1 MKVLILNGCWS
12 PNIGNAFVNLGTEQ
26 IIRKAFGKCEIIYS
40 ADVANKWFFGLC
52 GEEGQYS
59 NNSFNI
65 SKYIADIDLVV
76 WGGMIL
82 TEYNFKLA
90 QEIFMEFDNREI
102 PILFLGAGAD
112 EYSDVE
118 AEYVANCLQKLKYV
132 GIITRDTNTYEMFS
146 KYEGLKQK
154 IQEGIDAAFFVDYC
168 DIPRLNIEK
177 YDVECFDRIVT
188 PYIDHKGKR
197 ILYTH
202 HDCFGKL
209 PTRYINQKDTIIS
222 ELPYDYLTIYKNVD
236 VTYAERVHACIAT
249 LAFGNKAMLYSQTIR
264 AKLFDKVLDNGT
276 AKIQKSPVSADKI
289 KLNTEKER
297 MIKNVNKFYNTFA
310 FE

>member
-1 MKVLILNGCWS
+1 MKILILNGCWS
-12 PNIGNAFVNLGTEQ
+12 PNIGNAFVNLGTKQ
-26 IIRKAFGKCEIIYS
+26 IIRRAFEKCEIIYS

-52 GEEGQYS
+52 GEGEQYS

-65 SKYIADIDLVV
+65 SKYMDVDLVV

-90 QEIFMEFDNREI
+90 QSIFLEFSSREI

-112 EYSDVE
+112 EYSNAE

-146 KYEGLKQK
+146 KYKWLKPK
-154 IQEGIDAAFFVDYC
+154 IKQGIDSAFFVDGC
-168 DIPRLNIEK
+168 DIPQLNIEK
-177 YDVECFDRIVT
+177 YDVECFDRIVS
-188 PYIDHKGKR
+188 PYIDHKGKK
-197 ILYTH
+197 IIYTH

-209 PTRYINQKDTIIS
+209 PTRYINQKDTVIS

-264 AKLFDKVLDNGT
+264 AKLFDRVLDNGT
-276 AKIQKSPVSADKI
+276 AKIQQEPVSVDKN
-289 KLNTEKER
+289 KLNTEKEY
-297 MIKNVNKFYNTFA
+297 MIKNVKTFYNTFG